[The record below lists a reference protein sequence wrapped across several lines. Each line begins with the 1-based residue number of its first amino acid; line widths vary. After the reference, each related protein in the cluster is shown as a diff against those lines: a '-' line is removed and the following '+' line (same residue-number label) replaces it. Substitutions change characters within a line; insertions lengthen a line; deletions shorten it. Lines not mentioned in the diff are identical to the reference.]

1 MNNLSI
7 CYLIKSNAYVE
18 KPEAIEL
25 LDWFNCKEFRR
36 LEAYSMTKREND
48 FEIHI
53 NAIVEGDFEDYLM
66 GLKKLNNFLT
76 EQDDINNFGYAG
88 ITTIPA
94 TYEVRVSY
102 E

>member
-1 MNNLSI
+1 MNNLSM
-7 CYLIKSNAYVE
+7 CYLIKANAYVE

-25 LDWFNCKEFRR
+25 LDCFNCKEFRC

-53 NAIVEGDFEDYLM
+53 DAIVEGEFEDYLI
-66 GLKKLNNFLT
+66 GLKKLNNFFT
-76 EQDDINNFGYAG
+76 EQNKINNFGYAG
-88 ITTIPA
+88 ISTIPA
-94 TYEVRVSY
+94 AYEVRVSY